1 MTKVINTASNGVDTC
16 PSVYSGPGS
25 AMAVVNVQNIAA
37 TQAQIYERLT
47 GLGSDGG
54 AVATGNDGHIHT
66 EEHNLPHVVFVSRSY
81 GNENSN
87 SAPFSNA
94 PFTLINDADTVKDLP
109 VIWVPFFV
117 PTGYAG
123 HSFLVVIHCDG
134 NANSL
139 RATLQTWSGGPPMTP
154 TPVSGSNYLPL
165 NPGTEHPALAD
176 SPTAASLL
184 WCRVYPT
191 TDNAV
196 HTLKVTTDIQAL
208 TTEFTDPVQRQIRAV
223 TVMNEPAWGN
233 VPPDVRM
240 PDRPSSNLIDV
251 GDSRNSNGW
260 ISPST
265 ASYPTEGAGPGV
277 MAPAVRFT
285 SLNDAWLQ
293 ERAMGIPAGGQ
304 ATATVDGHI
313 HDGTS
318 GLGDEIQIPVL
329 GLPVGRWADA
339 SGTPTT
345 LLWGNGAEGPETQS
359 TTYQQVMRFEMYTPQ
374 NANSL
379 DAAGTPRL
387 WFAALMYGDST
398 KSGLAVKVT
407 TLIGSGDETSSEVTT
422 DASLNNDYELVL
434 ATDALNFTSG
444 GITSVKVEIK
454 ALAGTPSENAAL
466 VGLCFWVSP

>member
-1 MTKVINTASNGVDTC
+1 MTKVINTAANGYDTC

-66 EEHNLPHVVFVSRSY
+66 EERNQPHIVFVSRSY
-81 GNENSN
+81 GNENLNQTDSDRPLSISN
-87 SAPFSNA
+87 
-94 PFTLINDADTVKDLP
+94 FTSDVVGLP
-109 VIWVPFFV
+109 VVYVPFFV
-117 PTGYAG
+117 PAG
-123 HSFLVVIHCDG
+123 MDDHCLLVVVHITG
-134 NANSL
+134 PGKGIL
-139 RATLQTWSGGPPMTP
+139 RATLETWAGGPPMVP
-154 TPVSGSNYLPL
+154 TAVTGSDRLPL
-165 NPGTEHPALAD
+165 QAGTFHPALAD
-176 SPTAASLL
+176 LPESQDLM
-184 WCRVYPT
+184 WCRVYVGT
-191 TDNAV
+191 SNQV
-196 HTLKVTTDIQAL
+196 HTLKLTTDLITPADNNDAFREL
-208 TTEFTDPVQRQIRAV
+208 RAV
-223 TVMNEPAWGN
+223 TVMNEPSWGN

-265 ASYPTEGAGPGV
+265 TSYPTEGNGPGV

-313 HDGTS
+313 HDGTA

-359 TTYQQVMRFEMYTPQ
+359 TTYQQVMRFEMHTPQ

-387 WFAALMYGDST
+387 WFAALMYGDNT

-407 TLIGSGDETSSEVTT
+407 TLIGSGDETSAEVTT
-422 DASLNNDYELVL
+422 DAGLTNDYELVL